1 MMKMLKMIPHSVRM
15 RARGYVLNPHP
26 KYMTSPWVHAIEL
39 MERKVAYN
47 KRVDRTVNVLE
58 KFAVLASRNF
68 RAKKIYTAK
77 MVEFYNK
84 RATNPRRFR
93 HGEMSWADIMEIED
107 ERRAVEQAA
116 EEVRRQEIRDAYE
129 ARLVAMS
136 DRELIEYH
144 QRTMAE
150 HRMHHEDYRPWMEF
164 ISKIHAKRAANRAAV
179 VDNAQMWVELNAQPR
194 LHNQQRSAQ
203 IRRVVARGRFSAL
216 DNSDSE

>member
-1 MMKMLKMIPHSVRM
+1 MLKMLKMIPHSVRM

-39 MERKVAYN
+39 MERKLSFN
-47 KRVDRTVNVLE
+47 KRVDKTVNVLE
-58 KFAVLASRNF
+58 KFAVMASRNF

-77 MVEFYNK
+77 MVEFYRK
-84 RATNPRRFR
+84 RAANPRRFKF
-93 HGEMSWADIMEIED
+93 GEPSWADIMEIED

-136 DRELIEYH
+136 DRELIDYH

-150 HRMHHEDYRPWMEF
+150 HRMHYEDYRPWMDF
-164 ISKIHAKRAANRAAV
+164 ITKIHQKRAALRAAV
-179 VDNAQMWVELNAQPR
+179 VDNAQMWVELNAAPR
-194 LHNQQRSAQ
+194 LHNQQRPAQ

-216 DNSDSE
+216 DSDSE